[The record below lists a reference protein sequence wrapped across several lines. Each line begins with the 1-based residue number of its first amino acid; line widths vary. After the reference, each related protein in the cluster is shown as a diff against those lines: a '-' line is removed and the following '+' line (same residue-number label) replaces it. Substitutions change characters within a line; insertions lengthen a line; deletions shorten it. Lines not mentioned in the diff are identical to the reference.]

1 MNNVAKCEFQ
11 HLIFR
16 QLKRFSTQ
24 RLSIFTWESL
34 RKMKLVLELGNQP
47 FISSYF
53 PNMLHK
59 RYANQRVTSYELISL
74 GNAFIARVTI
84 YFLHTSYGLPFIA
97 QVMSY
102 FLHTSYKLLFILQV
116 TSYFYCTSYELLL
129 LHELWVTVYC
139 TSYEL
144 LFTYQLRMAVY
155 CMNHFLTMSYNKDKD
170 DKAVYDNKLLIK
182 N

>member
-1 MNNVAKCEFQ
+1 MNNVAKREFQ

-116 TSYFYCTSYELLL
+116 TSYFYCTSYELLFIARVTSYCL
-129 LHELWVTVYC
+129 LHELRVTFYIPFTNDC
-139 TSYEL
+139 LLYESFFNYEL
-144 LFTYQLRMAVY
+144 Q
-155 CMNHFLTMSYNKDKD
+155 
-170 DKAVYDNKLLIK
+170 
-182 N
+182 